1 MNEYFN
7 YLSEAQLTKNLN
19 PRTLKSAGRNSME
32 EDQDDIKE
40 LSKKITDIAKER
52 AKRRITADEA
62 TANTKVWGT
71 LLNRELTT
79 DEKKRATETGLPFK
93 SEKEEDKVD
102 EQIDKIVKD
111 PNKFKNITRSIDEYK
126 PEILRET
133 FSGDMGKMIV
143 AILGEGI
150 VDSKQY
156 LERLDEIIAQKSPRL
171 AEDIKAIVAKLEQD
185 VAEAKKKEDEE
196 EKARFPEK
204 NMTDLR
210 VVKAK
215 KAWEEMF
222 ERRIRNGHK
231 VTAAQRAL
239 AEKAIEKGEEPP
251 SARGG
256 AIGDGIFELFNEDN
270 YDNLHLRSLAIQL
283 QEGGVEK
290 KITQKTI
297 TEVEARLVNLLAGK
311 HITREEYNKFKADLN
326 DKKQQFEDQKMEG
339 LNVPKV
345 EVSEDKLHEAKE
357 IVDSVSARIG
367 AITGEE
373 DEDDFRRLKAS
384 VMSSDGPLGALVL
397 KGIDGDALTKFEREW
412 NSLENINDPHEFVNS
427 ARRIVSEIEAAKPE
441 PKEEEE
447 STSLN
452 DKDIDAKLRKKG
464 LDANNVFKRGV
475 SEGWLSEDLFRTEPR
490 SVVDLAKW
498 IMVTDDARIW
508 APDATYP
515 LFKIIKQANAETGE
529 QAEIEFQPDSFIIWL
544 RNKMIELHNDNS
556 TDPMSPL
563 TQVAIRTLYS
573 PVSILQMKYDKQRY
587 FSDPNTG
594 EIMDDLYNEVVLE
607 AWLFGVRRNN
617 DLAYR
622 SVMTS
627 DEKLFDAIAQLNAK
641 NEHTNSTNAADY
653 YSMAD
658 RYVRGYDEN
667 GKERVR
673 DTKVGDGIL
682 LANSIYRNI
691 ADIDRLQGAEAV
703 TEKDKQTPA
712 VEGVLAKDNAMFTRK
727 GWENAIRMLTDKG
740 VWEDVK
746 SYGNLYF
753 EDEVYSVNP
762 KTKQK
767 TIIFDKNGKINKA
780 GFVGYMN
787 FFVSPTSLQSNIRV
801 VREIVKQAVADE
813 MGFDNGLDYPPSEEE
828 KQKDK
833 DEARVEK
840 KNFSI
845 SARRNIKRVNLD
857 FVEINSFVEQRWNG
871 AAARAD
877 TGFRGYD
884 AWTKMNAQ
892 KYRERQSG
900 GATMG
905 PIGNPYDIPILKNVA
920 PDMWLSLRTE
930 KNESAQ
936 EVFNKIVRLQRRMY
950 KTTDPEERDQLQ
962 KERDEIMAS
971 LRFPDATQQDW
982 ASNQVIRGAKIWHAM
997 LGTED
1002 LGFSKLVTRNA
1013 LGVLQYS
1020 RGDFEKVVKDEF
1032 LKNRRYAFKSN
1043 NAINYGA
1050 VDRVYTD
1057 IGEGKMGFKE
1067 MTVAESMF
1075 GHNVINPLLEEW
1087 YEGKIKFNKFDE
1099 NGKSKS
1105 VNTNDVTI
1113 NEYLNTDAGRNHIF
1127 KNVCRAGLAA
1137 QLKSHR
1143 QYFGTG
1149 ERWDTS
1155 MVHNFVDS
1163 LKTLKSYKEDPNNP
1177 GEEILGGESFFTH
1190 EDIEWIMKTAGCP
1203 HWKLIAAE
1211 FGMTGLDMTKM
1222 MPELFKVFFSGIV
1235 DFAA

>member
-19 PRTLKSAGRNSME
+19 PRTLKSAGGISME
-32 EDQDDIKE
+32 EDKDDIKE
-40 LSKKITDIAKER
+40 LSKKISDIAKER

-93 SEKEEDKVD
+93 SEKEEDKID

-111 PNKFKNITRSIDEYK
+111 PNKFNNITRTIDEYK
-126 PEILRET
+126 PELLRET

-150 VDSKQY
+150 VDDKQY
-156 LERLDEIIAQKSPRL
+156 LEKLDEIIAQKSPRL

-185 VAEAKKKEDEE
+185 VAEAKKKEEEE
-196 EKARFPEK
+196 EKKRFPEK
-204 NMTDLR
+204 NITDLK
-210 VVKAK
+210 VVKAG
-215 KAWEEMF
+215 KAWEERFASMKKRGL
-222 ERRIRNGHK
+222 EIPLSLRK
-231 VTAAQRAL
+231 RA
-239 AEKAIEKGEEPP
+239 EQAIARGEEPP
-251 SARGG
+251 PLGG
-256 AIGDGIFELFNEDN
+256 GGIGDGIFENFNEDD
-270 YDNLHLRSLAIQL
+270 YENLHLRSLAIQL
-283 QEGGVEK
+283 QEGGIEK
-290 KITQKTI
+290 KITLKEI
-297 TEVEARLVNLLAGK
+297 SDVEARLVNLLAGK
-311 HITREEYNKFKADLN
+311 HITRDEYNKFKADLN
-326 DKKQQFEDQKMEG
+326 AKKQQFEVKRQEA
-339 LNVPKV
+339 LNAPNIEDDATKI
-345 EVSEDKLHEAKE
+345 EQANELVSEVEGKVNTIPDDVDQEAFNLLKSQILGDDKIIGSLTLRSIAGEKIELINKKIQALNSITNPSQFKQELNTIIEEA
-357 IVDSVSARIG
+357 R
-367 AITGEE
+367 T
-373 DEDDFRRLKAS
+373 LQ
-384 VMSSDGPLGALVL
+384 
-397 KGIDGDALTKFEREW
+397 
-412 NSLENINDPHEFVNS
+412 
-427 ARRIVSEIEAAKPE
+427 PE
-441 PKEEEE
+441 PKNE
-447 STSLN
+447 SDLIE

-464 LDANNVFKRGV
+464 MEANNVFKRGV
-475 SEGWLSEDLFRTEPR
+475 EEGWLSEDLFRTEPR

-515 LFKIIKQANAETGE
+515 LFKIIKEANLDTGE
-529 QAEIEFQPDSFIIWL
+529 AAEIEFQPDSFIIWL

-573 PVSILQMKYDKQRY
+573 PVNILQMKYDKQRY

-622 SVMTS
+622 QVMNS
-627 DEKLFDAIAQLNAK
+627 DEKLFDAIAALNAK

-658 RYVRGYDEN
+658 RFVRGYDEN
-667 GKERVR
+667 GKEKVR

-691 ADIDRLQGAEAV
+691 ADIDRLQGADAV
-703 TEKDKQTPA
+703 TENGKTKPA
-712 VEGVLAKDNAMFTRK
+712 VEGVLEKDNVMFTRK
-727 GWENAIRMLTDKG
+727 GWEDAIRMLTDKG
-740 VWEDVK
+740 VWEEVK

-767 TIIFDKNGKINKA
+767 TVIFDKTGKINKA
-780 GFVGYMN
+780 GFIGYMN

-813 MGFDNGLDYPPSEEE
+813 MNFDNGLGYPPSEEE
-828 KQKDK
+828 KERDHS
-833 DEARVEK
+833 EAKAEK

-845 SARRNIKRVNLD
+845 TARRNVKRVNLE

-871 AAARAD
+871 AAAKAD

-900 GATMG
+900 GGTMG

-920 PDMWLSLRTE
+920 PDMWLSMRTE
-930 KNESAQ
+930 SNESAQ
-936 EVFNKIVRLQRRMY
+936 EVFNKIVRIQRQIY
-950 KTTDPEERDQLQ
+950 KYPDGDPERERLQ
-962 KERDEIMAS
+962 KERDEIMAT
-971 LRFPDATQQDW
+971 LRFPDTTQQDW

-1002 LGFSKLVTRNA
+1002 IGFSKLVTRNA
-1013 LGVLQYS
+1013 FGVLQYS
-1020 RGDFEKVVKDEF
+1020 RGEFEKVVKDEF

-1057 IGEGKMGFKE
+1057 VGEGKMGFKD

-1075 GHNVINPLLEEW
+1075 GHNVIYPLLEEW
-1087 YEGKIKFNKFDE
+1087 YEGKIKFTKFDE
-1099 NGKSKS
+1099 NGESTT
-1105 VNTNDVTI
+1105 VNTKDVPI

-1149 ERWDTS
+1149 ERWDAS
-1155 MVHNFVDS
+1155 MVHNFIDS

-1177 GEEILGGESFFTH
+1177 GEEIFGGESFFTH
-1190 EDIEWIMKTAGCP
+1190 EDIEWILKTAGCP
-1203 HWKLIAAE
+1203 HWKLVRDEALLS
-1211 FGMTGLDMTKM
+1211 GLEMGKM
-1222 MPELFKVFFSGIV
+1222 LPELFKMFFSGIV

>member
-1 MNEYFN
+1 M
-7 YLSEAQLTKNLN
+7 A
-19 PRTLKSAGRNSME
+19 E
-32 EDQDDIKE
+32 EEQDDIKE
-40 LSKKITDIAKER
+40 LSKKIRDISEAR
-52 AKRRITADEA
+52 AKKNITADQA
-62 TANTKVWGT
+62 TAATKVWGT
-71 LLNRELTT
+71 LLNRELTADERQKAAESGTPFRT
-79 DEKKRATETGLPFK
+79 DSK
-93 SEKEEDKVD
+93 EDKID

-111 PNKFKNITRSIDEYK
+111 PNKFKNVTQSIDGLK
-126 PEILRET
+126 PEILKET

-150 VDSKQY
+150 VDDKKY

-185 VAEAKKKEDEE
+185 VADAKKKEEEE
-196 EKARFPEK
+196 EKAEEK
-204 NMTDLR
+204 
-210 VVKAK
+210 VVDFQVERAK
-215 KAWEEMF
+215 KDWEKMF
-222 ERRIRNGHK
+222 ETIVKGGGKITPEMKRR
-231 VTAAQRAL
+231 
-239 AEKAIEKGEEPP
+239 AEKAIERGESPQI
-251 SARGG
+251 AGG
-256 AIGDGIFELFNEDN
+256 AIGDGIFENFNEDDYEN
-270 YDNLHLRSLAIQL
+270 QHLRRLAIDL
-283 QEGGVEK
+283 REAGVEK
-290 KITQKTI
+290 KV
-297 TEVEARLVNLLAGK
+297 TEKFLIQIENSLKATLAGK
-311 HITREEYNKFKADLN
+311 HITREEYEKFRADLN
-326 DKKQQFEDQKMEG
+326 EKKKQFEIKRQEALNAPTVEDNIGKIEQANELVNEVEG
-339 LNVPKV
+339 K
-345 EVSEDKLHEAKE
+345 
-357 IVDSVSARIG
+357 
-367 AITGEE
+367 
-373 DEDDFRRLKAS
+373 
-384 VMSSDGPLGALVL
+384 
-397 KGIDGDALTKFEREW
+397 
-412 NSLENINDPHEFVNS
+412 VNS
-427 ARRIVSEIEAAKPE
+427 IPDDADQEAFNLMKSQILGDDKIIGSLTLRNIENEKIEQIHKKIQALDSITNPAQFKQELNALIEEARTLQPE
-441 PKEEEE
+441 PKNE
-447 STSLN
+447 SESID

-464 LDANNVFKRGV
+464 LAPNNVFQRGV

-515 LFKIIKQANAETGE
+515 LFKIIKQANPETGE
-529 QAEIEFQPDSFIIWL
+529 AAEIEFQPDSFIIWL

-556 TDPMSPL
+556 SDPMSPL

-622 SVMTS
+622 QVMNS
-627 DEKLFDAIAQLNAK
+627 DEKLFDAIAALNAK

-658 RYVRGYDEN
+658 RFVRGYDEN
-667 GKERVR
+667 GKEKVR

-691 ADIDRLQGAEAV
+691 ADIDKLQGAEEDR
-703 TEKDKQTPA
+703 EKGRVA
-712 VEGVLAKDNAMFTRK
+712 VEGVLDKNNTMFTSEGWRNAVRILTEK
-727 GWENAIRMLTDKG
+727 GH
-740 VWEDVK
+740 WEDVT

-753 EDEVYSVNP
+753 GQGEDKSVWMVNP

-767 TIIFDKNGKINKA
+767 TEIFNADGKMNKA
-780 GFVGYMN
+780 GFISYVN

-801 VREIVKQAVADE
+801 VRELVKQAVAHE
-813 MGFDNGLDYPPSEEE
+813 MNFDNGLGYPPSEEE
-828 KQKDK
+828 KEKDH
-833 DEARVEK
+833 DEAKAEK

-845 SARRNIKRVNLD
+845 AARRNVKRVNLD

-877 TGFRGYD
+877 IGYRGYD

-892 KYRERQSG
+892 KYRERQSRG
-900 GATMG
+900 GTMG

-920 PDMWLSLRTE
+920 PDMWLALRTE
-930 KNESAQ
+930 SNESAQ
-936 EVFNKIVRLQRRMY
+936 EVFNKIVKIQRQMYKYPEGDPERERLQN
-950 KTTDPEERDQLQ
+950 
-962 KERDEIMAS
+962 ERDEIMKT
-971 LRFPDATQQDW
+971 LRFPDTTQQDW

-1013 LGVLQYS
+1013 LGMLQYN
-1020 RGDFEKVVKDEF
+1020 RGEFEKVVKDEF

-1050 VDRVYTD
+1050 NERVLVGT
-1057 IGEGKMGFKE
+1057 EGGVPQYKE

-1075 GHNVINPLLEEW
+1075 GYNVMNPLFEEW
-1087 YEGKIKFNKFDE
+1087 YEGKIKFEKFDE
-1099 NGKSKS
+1099 NGKKIS
-1105 VNTNDVTI
+1105 VNTKDVVI
-1113 NEYLNTDAGRNHIF
+1113 NEYLNTDAGRDHLF

-1137 QLKSHR
+1137 QLKAHR

-1149 ERWDTS
+1149 ERWDAG
-1155 MVHNFVDS
+1155 MVHNFIDS
-1163 LKTLKSYKEDPNNP
+1163 LKTLKSYTEDSNNP
-1177 GEEILGGESFFTH
+1177 GQEIPGGESFFTH
-1190 EDIEWIMKTAGCP
+1190 EDIEWILKTAGCQ
-1203 HWKLIAAE
+1203 HWKLIREEA
-1211 FGMTGLDMTKM
+1211 FLSGVDMLKM
-1222 MPELFKVFFSGIV
+1222 MPELFKLFFGGIV